1 MNNRS
6 TKNKLIPLFVSIRL
20 PGFTLR
26 DERMQGFNDVGDI
39 VSKLLPFLFIIG
51 GIVMGGMLIIGG
63 FDILTSMG
71 NEEKLKTGAEKI
83 KNALI
88 GFLLLF
94 ASYWLAQIA
103 QILFKIPIL

>member
-1 MNNRS
+1 MI
-6 TKNKLIPLFVSIRL
+6 TLGITL
-20 PGFTLR
+20 PGGLSLSDPLDTKWGNSAPLGKFIS
-26 DERMQGFNDVGDI
+26 G
-39 VSKLLPFLFIIG
+39 LLPFVFILG

-71 NEEKLKTGAEKI
+71 SEEKLKVGAERI

-94 ASYWLAQIA
+94 GSYWLAQIA
-103 QILFKIPIL
+103 QVLFKIPIL

>member
-1 MNNRS
+1 MFISLN
-6 TKNKLIPLFVSIRL
+6 LLGVIL
-20 PGFTLR
+20 PGGLNWSDPLAGKSKF
-26 DERMQGFNDVGDI
+26 DDVGTTI
-39 VSKLLPFLFIIG
+39 TSFLPYIFITG
-51 GIVMGGMLIIGG
+51 GIIMGGMLIIGG

-71 NEEKLKTGAEKI
+71 SEDKLKQGSEKI

-94 ASYWLAQIA
+94 ASFWLAQIA

>member
-1 MNNRS
+1 MTVFGFVIPGTDLYLSDPLINVNKGASLS
-6 TKNKLIPLFVSIRL
+6 T
-20 PGFTLR
+20 PGA
-26 DERMQGFNDVGDI
+26 VI
-39 VSKLLPFLFIIG
+39 SSLLPFVFILG

-71 NEEKLKTGAEKI
+71 SEDKLKEGSEKI

-94 ASYWLAQIA
+94 GSYWLAQIA
-103 QILFKIPIL
+103 ELLFKIPIL

>member
-1 MNNRS
+1 MTLGIN
-6 TKNKLIPLFVSIRL
+6 L
-20 PGFTLR
+20 PGNLYIEDLLGPRTNPKWEQFK
-26 DERMQGFNDVGDI
+26 DVGTV
-39 VSKLLPFLFIIG
+39 VSALLPYLFIIG

-71 NEEKLKTGAEKI
+71 NEEKLKAGAERI

-94 ASYWLAQIA
+94 GSYWLAQIA
-103 QILFKIPIL
+103 QVLFKIPIL

>member
-1 MNNRS
+1 MILN
-6 TKNKLIPLFVSIRL
+6 IPFPL
-20 PGFTLR
+20 PGFPEGL
-26 DERMQGFNDVGDI
+26 NDPLLESDSPVRYFYSLGATI
-39 VSKLLPFLFIIG
+39 STLLPYLFIIG

-71 NEEKLKTGAEKI
+71 SEEKLKSGAERI

-94 ASYWLAQIA
+94 AVYWLAQIA
-103 QILFKIPIL
+103 QVLFKIPIL